1 MEEDANE
8 DSSKKEKDAKKASS
22 EKEEDESKKL
32 GKIIVKEITKAIL
45 EEALELA
52 AEYIERA
59 SSASESIEQFKGQA
73 RLPKFAVPIRQHM
86 AETGLE
92 RLQVRRV
99 RGYRGQHRGRYQLHR
114 PQRR

>member
-8 DSSKKEKDAKKASS
+8 DSSKKVKDAKKASS
-22 EKEEDESKKL
+22 EKEENESKKL
-32 GKIIVKEITKAIL
+32 GKEIVKEITEAIL

-59 SSASESIEQFKGQA
+59 SSASE
-73 RLPKFAVPIRQHM
+73 IRSPDTIQHM

-92 RLQVRRV
+92 RMQVRRV
-99 RGYRGQHRGRYQLHR
+99 RGYRAQHRGRYQLHR